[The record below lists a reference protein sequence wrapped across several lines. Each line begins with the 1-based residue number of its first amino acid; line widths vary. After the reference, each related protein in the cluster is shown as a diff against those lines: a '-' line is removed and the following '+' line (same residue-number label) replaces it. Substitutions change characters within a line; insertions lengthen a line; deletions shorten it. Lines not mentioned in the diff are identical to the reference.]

1 MHQMSIRIKG
11 ILFILAVFAA
21 SVRLSGQTTD
31 ALGTYTPYSLFG
43 IGDIARQGTAFN
55 RGMGGIGIGVRD
67 NRFINYLNPASIT
80 ARDTLS
86 FMLDFGLNQQNF
98 YNSNGDIKS
107 AYNTFN
113 MQNVIFTAPIYKK
126 SALIVGITPYSNVG
140 YKFNAI
146 ETNDE
151 LVSKYGDIQYQ
162 KYGEGSINQ
171 LFIGGALNF
180 LKKFSVGA
188 QYVYYFGSL
197 DKYSNIYFGTSTTVR
212 NIINRWDY
220 SVSSHSAQVG
230 LQYFTN
236 IGKKMELTAGVTYR
250 LKSKLTGDLK
260 REVIASDNSSSSQDT
275 VANNTIK
282 DPNLH
287 IPSEIGFGVS
297 LRKRDKWMIG
307 ADFSHQSWKGSD
319 IPEYNG
325 VNFKPVAANSYNIGF
340 EYIPNKYDIKSYMK
354 RATYRIGAYYE
365 ESYVK
370 VNNRQVKG
378 FGVTVGTS
386 LPIHRWYN
394 AANFSIDL
402 GQRGS
407 IKDNL
412 VRERY
417 IKFIIN
423 ISLHDI
429 WFVKY
434 RYQ

>member
-1 MHQMSIRIKG
+1 MQQMSIRIKG

-21 SVRLSGQTTD
+21 SGRLSGQTTD

-86 FMLDFGLNQQNF
+86 FMLDFGLNQHNF
-98 YNSNGDIKS
+98 YNSNGDINS

-140 YKFNAI
+140 YKFKAVEND
-146 ETNDE
+146 DE

-162 KYGEGSINQ
+162 KEGEGSINQ
-171 LFIGGALNF
+171 FVVGGAVNLLEN
-180 LKKFSVGA
+180 FSVGA

-197 DKYSNIYFGTSTTVR
+197 DKYSNIYFGSTTSVR

-220 SVSSHSAQVG
+220 SVSAHSAQFG
-230 LQYFTN
+230 LQYFAS
-236 IGKKMELTAGVTYR
+236 IGKKMEITAGATYR
-250 LKSKLTGDLK
+250 LKSKLKGDLK
-260 REVIASDNSSSSQDT
+260 REVIASDNSYSKDT
-275 VANNTIK
+275 IVNSTIK

-307 ADFSHQSWKGSD
+307 ADFS
-319 IPEYNG
+319 PEL
-325 VNFKPVAANSYNIGF
+325 
-340 EYIPNKYDIKSYMK
+340 E
-354 RATYRIGAYYE
+354 RI
-365 ESYVK
+365 
-370 VNNRQVKG
+370 
-378 FGVTVGTS
+378 
-386 LPIHRWYN
+386 
-394 AANFSIDL
+394 
-402 GQRGS
+402 
-407 IKDNL
+407 
-412 VRERY
+412 
-417 IKFIIN
+417 
-423 ISLHDI
+423 
-429 WFVKY
+429 
-434 RYQ
+434 

>member
-1 MHQMSIRIKG
+1 MQQMSIKIKG
-11 ILFILAVFAA
+11 IFFILAVLAA
-21 SVRLSGQTTD
+21 NVKLSGQSTD

-43 IGDIARQGTAFN
+43 IGDISRQGTSFN

-67 NRFINYLNPASIT
+67 NRFINYINPASIT

-98 YNSNGDIKS
+98 YNSNGDVNS

-113 MQNVIFTAPIYKK
+113 MQNVMFTAPIYKK
-126 SALIVGITPYSNVG
+126 SAFIVGITPYSNVG
-140 YKFNAI
+140 YKFKAL
-146 ETNDE
+146 EEDPV

-171 LFIGGALNF
+171 FFVGAAMNLFNNF
-180 LKKFSVGA
+180 SIGA
-188 QYVYYFGSL
+188 QYIYYFGAL
-197 DKYSNIYFGTSTTVR
+197 DKYSNIYFGSSTTVR
-212 NIINRWDY
+212 HIINRWNY
-220 SVSSHSAQVG
+220 SINTHSAQFG
-230 LQYFTN
+230 LQYFSN
-236 IGKKMELTAGVTYR
+236 IGNKMELTAGATYR
-250 LKSKLTGDLK
+250 LKSKLRGDLN
-260 REVIASDNSSSSQDT
+260 REVIASDNTYSTDT
-275 VANNTIK
+275 IINKTIK
-282 DPNLH
+282 NPNLC
-287 IPSEIGFGVS
+287 IPSEIGIGVS
-297 LRKRDKWMIG
+297 VRKKDKWMIG
-307 ADFSHQSWKGSD
+307 ADFSHQGWESSD

-340 EYIPNKYDIKSYMK
+340 EYIPNRYDIKSYMK

-370 VNNRQVKG
+370 VNNKQVTG
-378 FGVTVGTS
+378 FGVTIGAS

-394 AANFSIDL
+394 SANFSIDV
-402 GQRGS
+402 GQRGN

>member
-1 MHQMSIRIKG
+1 MSIKIKG

-21 SVRLSGQTTD
+21 SIRLSGQNTD

-43 IGDIARQGTAFN
+43 IGDIAKQGTSFN

-67 NRFINYLNPASIT
+67 NRFINYVNPASIT

-98 YNSNGDIKS
+98 YNSNGDANS

-113 MQNVIFTAPIYKK
+113 MQNIIFTAPIYKK

-140 YKFNAI
+140 YKFNAV
-146 ETNDE
+146 ENDPV

-162 KYGEGSINQ
+162 KYGEGSIYQ
-171 LFIGGALNF
+171 FFVGGAMNLFKN
-180 LKKFSVGA
+180 LSIGA
-188 QYVYYFGSL
+188 QYTYYFGSL
-197 DKYSNIYFGTSTTVR
+197 DKNSNIYFGTSTTVR

-220 SVSSHSAQVG
+220 SVSAHSAQVG

-236 IGKKMELTAGVTYR
+236 VGNKMEFTAGATYR
-250 LKSKLTGDLK
+250 LKTKLKGDLK
-260 REVIASDNSSSSQDT
+260 REVMASDNSNLNDT
-275 VANNTIK
+275 IIISTIK
-282 DPNLH
+282 DPNLS
-287 IPSEIGFGVS
+287 IPTEIGFGVS
-297 LRKRDKWMIG
+297 LRKKDKWLIG
-307 ADFSHQSWKGSD
+307 ADFSRQMWSHSD
-319 IPEYNG
+319 LPEYNG
-325 VNFKPVAANSYNIGF
+325 VNFKPVAANSFNVGF

-370 VNNRQVKG
+370 LNNKQVNA
-378 FGVTVGTS
+378 FGVTVGAS
-386 LPIHRWYN
+386 LPIHKWYN
-394 AANFSIDL
+394 SANFSLDF

-407 IKDNL
+407 VKDNL

-417 IKFIIN
+417 VKFTIN